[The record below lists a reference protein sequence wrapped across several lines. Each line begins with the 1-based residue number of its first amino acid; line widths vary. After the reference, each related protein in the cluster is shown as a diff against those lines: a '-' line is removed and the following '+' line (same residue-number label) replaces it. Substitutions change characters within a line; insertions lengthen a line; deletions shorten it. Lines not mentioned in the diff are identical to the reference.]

1 MAHTDWG
8 ENGHAT
14 PSGNVGAWAGEAI
27 LEAPSWKVRQQQ
39 HGSISYYLNVS
50 INHHPSNETYCEL
63 HNN

>member
-27 LEAPSWKVRQQQ
+27 LEAPSWKVRRQQQ
-39 HGSISYYLNVS
+39 HGLAI
-50 INHHPSNETYCEL
+50 T
-63 HNN
+63 